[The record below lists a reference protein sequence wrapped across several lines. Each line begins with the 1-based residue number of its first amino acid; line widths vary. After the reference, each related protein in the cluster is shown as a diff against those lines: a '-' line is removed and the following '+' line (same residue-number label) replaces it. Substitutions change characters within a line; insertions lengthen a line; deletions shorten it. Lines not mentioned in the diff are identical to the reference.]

1 MKTNRRVHPDWA
13 LKQKRPGTELRYIRG
28 CYYLYGVSSKW
39 NKEKKRA
46 QKVTGKILGK
56 VTENG
61 FVEST
66 RRQLLDG
73 KSKIDHAATST
84 IKSIFT
90 KSVGVECFLQP
101 LLSDVL
107 AALKK
112 HFHGDADAIYCASL
126 MRLTHQ
132 TPLKNMNTYLEEN
145 FLSESFPQV
154 SLADKK
160 VSSLLKN
167 IGSDRERLSGFFKE
181 FSRSGENI
189 LMDITAIQSKSEQ
202 MSINQR
208 GYNAQGSFDPQA
220 NLLLLF
226 SQNRR
231 EPVYY
236 RVLPGN
242 IRDVK
247 SVQITLKEMGTSDT
261 VFVAD
266 KGFYS
271 ESNIEE
277 MEQAHLQ
284 YVIPLKRNS
293 SLIDYEPLKKC
304 GKSGFSHFFKF
315 QDRFIFC
322 AFRQLSDD
330 KALYTFLDDHL
341 RLEEERAFLNRM
353 ETQKEEKLTIIDFH
367 ERIHTLGTFSIITNL
382 KGKLP
387 QDTYKIYKARME
399 IETAFDAFKNTLEAD
414 RSYMHSDQSFE
425 GWMFINYLALV
436 AYWRMLNV
444 LMERELSAKFSIN
457 DLIMHLSHIR
467 KVRINGCWHLAE
479 ITDKT
484 RRLLAKLECHIT

>member
-1 MKTNRRVHPDWA
+1 MGTTRRTHPDWA
-13 LKQKRPGTELRYIRG
+13 LEQKRPGTELRYIRG
-28 CYYLYGVSSKW
+28 IYYLYAVSSKW

-61 FVEST
+61 FIESA
-66 RRQLLDG
+66 RRQILDG
-73 KSKIDHAATST
+73 KSKVEDAALPT
-84 IKSIFT
+84 IKSIST
-90 KSVGVECFLQP
+90 KSAGLACFLEP
-101 LLSDVL
+101 LLSDVS
-107 AALKK
+107 AALRK
-112 HFHGDADAIYCASL
+112 HFDGDADAIYCASL

-132 TPLKNMNTYLEEN
+132 TPLKNMNVHLQEN
-145 FLSESFPQV
+145 FLSESFPHV
-154 SLADKK
+154 SLSDKK
-160 VSSLLKN
+160 VSSLLRS
-167 IGSDRERLSGFFKE
+167 IGSNRERINGFLRE
-181 FSRSGENI
+181 FSRTGENI
-189 LMDITAIQSKSEQ
+189 LMDITAIHSKSEQ
-202 MSINQR
+202 MSLNQR

-226 SQNRR
+226 SQSRH

-247 SVQITLKEMGTSDT
+247 SVQLTLKEMEAADT

-293 SLIDYEPLKKC
+293 SLIDYEPLKKS

-322 AFRQLSDD
+322 SFRQFSDG
-330 KALYTFLDDHL
+330 KTLYTFLDDHL

-353 ETQKEEKLTIIDFH
+353 ETQKEEKLTIVDFH
-367 ERIHTLGTFSIITNL
+367 ERIHMLGTFSIITNL
-382 KGKLP
+382 KEKQP
-387 QDTYKIYKARME
+387 QDIYKLYKARME
-399 IETAFDAFKNTLEAD
+399 VETAFDAFKNTLEAD
-414 RSYMHSDQSFE
+414 RSYMHSDQGFE
-425 GWMFINYLALV
+425 GWMFINYLALL
-436 AYWRMLNV
+436 AYWRMLRV
-444 LMERELSAKFSIN
+444 LIEKELLAKFSIN
-457 DLIMHLSHIR
+457 DLIMYLSYIR

>member
-1 MKTNRRVHPDWA
+1 MKTTERVHPDWA
-13 LKQKRPGTELRYIRG
+13 LKQKKPGTELRYIRG
-28 CYYLYGVSSKW
+28 NYYLYGVSSKW

-61 FVEST
+61 FIESA
-66 RRQLLDG
+66 RRQIPDEE
-73 KSKIDHAATST
+73 SKAEDAATST
-84 IKSIFT
+84 IKSIST
-90 KSVGVECFLQP
+90 KSAGLECFLEP
-101 LLSDVL
+101 LLSDTL
-107 AALKK
+107 TALKK
-112 HFHGDADAIYCASL
+112 HFDGDADAIYCASL
-126 MRLTHQ
+126 MRLAHQ
-132 TPLKNMNTYLEEN
+132 TPLKNMNMHLKEN
-145 FLSESFPQV
+145 FLSESFPRV

-160 VSSLLKN
+160 VSSLLRS
-167 IGSDRERLSGFFKE
+167 IGSDRERINGFFRE

-189 LMDITAIQSKSEQ
+189 LMDITAIHSKSEQ
-202 MSINQR
+202 MNFNQR

-226 SQNRR
+226 SQSRH

-247 SVQITLKEMGTSDT
+247 SVQLTLKEIEAADT

-293 SLIDYEPLKKC
+293 SLIDYEPLKKS

-322 AFRQLSDD
+322 AFRKLSDG
-330 KALYTFLDDHL
+330 KTLYTFLDDYL
-341 RLEEERAFLNRM
+341 RIEEERSFLNRM
-353 ETQKEEKLTIIDFH
+353 ETQKEEKLTIVDFH
-367 ERIHTLGTFSIITNL
+367 EKIHMLGTFSIITNL
-382 KGKLP
+382 KEKP
-387 QDTYKIYKARME
+387 PEDIYKMYKARME
-399 IETAFDAFKNTLEAD
+399 VETAFDAFKNTLEAD
-414 RSYMHSDQSFE
+414 RSYMHSDESFE
-425 GWMFINYLALV
+425 GWMFINYLALL
-436 AYWRMLNV
+436 AYWRILRV
-444 LMERELSAKFSIN
+444 LMEKELLVKFSIS
-457 DLIMHLSHIR
+457 DLIMHLSYIR

-484 RRLLAKLECHIT
+484 RRLLAKLDCHIT

>member
-1 MKTNRRVHPDWA
+1 MTTTRRVHPDWA

-28 CYYLYGVSSKW
+28 IYYLYGVSSKW

-46 QKVTGKILGK
+46 QKVTGKILGR

-61 FVEST
+61 FIESA
-66 RRQLLDG
+66 RRQILDA
-73 KSKIDHAATST
+73 KSDINNAAATT
-84 IKSIFT
+84 IKSIST
-90 KSVGVECFLQP
+90 KSIGLEHFLAP
-101 LLSDVL
+101 MLSDVL
-107 AALKK
+107 GALRK
-112 HFHGDADAIYCASL
+112 HFDGDADAIYCASL
-126 MRLTHQ
+126 MRLAYQ
-132 TPLKNMNTYLEEN
+132 APLKNMNVHLQEN

-154 SLADKK
+154 SLIDKK
-160 VSSLLKN
+160 VSSLLRC
-167 IGSDRERLSGFFKE
+167 IGSDRERINGFFKE
-181 FSRSGENI
+181 FSLSGENI
-189 LMDITAIQSKSEQ
+189 LMDITAIRSKSEQ
-202 MSINQR
+202 MSVNQR

-226 SQNRR
+226 SQSRR
-231 EPVYY
+231 EPIYY

-247 SVQITLKEMGTSDT
+247 SVQLTLKEMEATDT

-284 YVIPLKRNS
+284 YVIPIKRNS
-293 SLIDYEPLKKC
+293 SLIDYEPLKKG

-322 AFRQLSDD
+322 ALRQLSDS
-330 KALYTFLDDHL
+330 KVLYTFLDDHL
-341 RLEEERAFLNRM
+341 RLEEEQAFLNRM
-353 ETQKEEKLTIIDFH
+353 ETQKEEKLTIVDFH
-367 ERIHTLGTFSIITNL
+367 ERVHMLGTFSIITNL
-382 KGKLP
+382 KEKLP
-387 QDTYKIYKARME
+387 QDIYKMYKARME

-414 RSYMHSDQSFE
+414 RSYMQNDQSFE
-425 GWMFINYLALV
+425 GWMFINYLALLT
-436 AYWRMLNV
+436 YWRMLKA
-444 LMERELSAKFSIN
+444 LIEKGLLSKFSIN
-457 DLIMHLSHIR
+457 DLIMHLSYIR

>member
-1 MKTNRRVHPDWA
+1 MKTTRRVHPDWA
-13 LKQKRPGTELRYIRG
+13 LKQKKPGTELRYIRG
-28 CYYLYGVSSKW
+28 NYYLYGVSSKW

-61 FVEST
+61 FVESA
-66 RRQLLDG
+66 RRRILDG
-73 KSKIDHAATST
+73 ESKVENADIPT
-84 IKSIFT
+84 IKSIST
-90 KSVGVECFLQP
+90 KSAGLGCFLEP

-107 AALKK
+107 AALRK
-112 HFHGDADAIYCASL
+112 HFDGDADSIYCASL
-126 MRLTHQ
+126 MRLAHQ
-132 TPLKNMNTYLEEN
+132 TPLKNMNVHFQEN
-145 FLSESFPQV
+145 FLSESFPRI

-160 VSSLLKN
+160 ISSLLKS
-167 IGSDRERLSGFFKE
+167 IGSDRERINGFFRE
-181 FSRSGENI
+181 FSRTGENI
-189 LMDITAIQSKSEQ
+189 LMDITAIHSKSEQ

-226 SQNRR
+226 SQSRH

-236 RVLPGN
+236 RLLPGN

-247 SVQITLKEMGTSDT
+247 SVQLTLKEMGAVDT

-277 MEQAHLQ
+277 MDRAHLQ

-293 SLIDYEPLKKC
+293 SLIDYEPLKKS

-322 AFRQLSDD
+322 AFRQLKDG
-330 KALYTFLDDHL
+330 KVLYTFLDDHL

-353 ETQKEEKLTIIDFH
+353 ETQKEEKLTIADFH
-367 ERIHTLGTFSIITNL
+367 EKIHTLGTFSIITNL
-382 KGKLP
+382 KEKLP
-387 QDTYKIYKARME
+387 QDIYKMYKARME
-399 IETAFDAFKNTLEAD
+399 VETAFDAFKNTLEAD

-425 GWMFINYLALV
+425 GWMFINYLALL
-436 AYWRMLNV
+436 AYWRMLKV
-444 LMERELSAKFSIN
+444 LMEKELLAKFSIT
-457 DLIMHLSHIR
+457 DLIVHLSYIR

-484 RRLLAKLECHIT
+484 KRLLAKLECHIT

>member
-1 MKTNRRVHPDWA
+1 MGTIRRVHPDWA

-28 CYYLYGVSSKW
+28 IYYLYGVSSKW

-61 FVEST
+61 FVESA
-66 RRQLLDG
+66 RRQTLDG
-73 KSKIDHAATST
+73 KSKAIFT
-84 IKSIFT
+84 IKSIST
-90 KSVGVECFLQP
+90 KSVGLGCFLNP

-107 AALKK
+107 EALRK
-112 HFHGDADAIYCASL
+112 HFDGDADAIYCASL

-132 TPLKNMNTYLEEN
+132 TPLKNMNVHLQEN
-145 FLSESFPQV
+145 FLSESFPEV
-154 SLADKK
+154 SLTDKK
-160 VSSLLKN
+160 ISSLLRG
-167 IGSDRERLSGFFKE
+167 IGSDRERINGFFRE
-181 FSRSGENI
+181 FSRTGENI
-189 LMDITAIQSKSEQ
+189 LMDITAIHSKSEQ

-208 GYNAQGSFDPQA
+208 GYNAQGNFDPQA

-226 SQNRR
+226 SQSRH

-247 SVQITLKEMGTSDT
+247 SVRLTLKEMRTVDT

-277 MEQAHLQ
+277 LEQAHLQ

-293 SLIDYEPLKKC
+293 SLIDYKPLKKG
-304 GKSGFSHFFKF
+304 GKSGFNHFFKF

-322 AFRQLSDD
+322 TFRQLGDG
-330 KALYTFLDDHL
+330 KILYTFLDDQL
-341 RLEEERAFLNRM
+341 RLEEERAFLNRI
-353 ETQKEEKLTIIDFH
+353 ETQKEEKLTIVDFH
-367 ERIHTLGTFSIITNL
+367 ERIHMLGTFSIITNL
-382 KGKLP
+382 KEKQPLDIYKL
-387 QDTYKIYKARME
+387 YKARME
-399 IETAFDAFKNTLEAD
+399 VETAFDAFKNTLQAD
-414 RSYMHSDQSFE
+414 RSYMHNDQSFE
-425 GWMFINYLALV
+425 GWMFINYLALL
-436 AYWRMLNV
+436 AYWRMLKV
-444 LMERELSAKFSIN
+444 LIKKELLAKFSIN
-457 DLIMHLSHIR
+457 DLIMHLSYIR

-484 RRLLAKLECHIT
+484 KRLLAKLECHIT

>member
-1 MKTNRRVHPDWA
+1 MRTSQRVHPDWA

-28 CYYLYGVSSKW
+28 HYYLYGVSSKW
-39 NKEKKRA
+39 NKEKKHS

-61 FVEST
+61 FIESS
-66 RRQLLDG
+66 RRQTLDG
-73 KSKIDHAATST
+73 KFKAETAST
-84 IKSIFT
+84 IKSIST
-90 KSVGVECFLQP
+90 KSAGLGYFLEP

-107 AALKK
+107 TALRK
-112 HFHGDADAIYCASL
+112 HFEGEADTIYCASL
-126 MRLTHQ
+126 MRLAYQ
-132 TPLKNMNTYLEEN
+132 TPLKNMNVHLQEN
-145 FLSESFPQV
+145 FLSESFPQA
-154 SLADKK
+154 SLTDKK
-160 VSSLLKN
+160 VSSLLKT
-167 IGSDRERLSGFFKE
+167 IGSDRERINGFFKE

-189 LMDITAIQSKSEQ
+189 FMDITAIHSKSEQ

-226 SQNRR
+226 SQSRH
-231 EPVYY
+231 EPIYY

-247 SVQITLKEMGTSDT
+247 SVQLTLKETGVVDT

-277 MEQAHLQ
+277 MEQAHLR

-293 SLIDYEPLKKC
+293 SLIDYEPLKKS

-322 AFRQLSDD
+322 AFRELGDG
-330 KALYTFLDDHL
+330 KVLYTFLDDHL

-353 ETQKEEKLTIIDFH
+353 ETQKEEKLTIVNFH
-367 ERIHTLGTFSIITNL
+367 EKIHTLGTFSIITNL
-382 KGKLP
+382 KEKPP
-387 QDTYKIYKARME
+387 QDIYKMYKARME
-399 IETAFDAFKNTLEAD
+399 VETAFDAFKNTLEAD
-414 RSYMHSDQSFE
+414 RSYMHSDQGFE
-425 GWMFINYLALV
+425 GWMFINYLALLT
-436 AYWRMLNV
+436 YWRILKI
-444 LMERELSAKFSIN
+444 LMEKELLAKFSIN
-457 DLIMHLSHIR
+457 DLIMHLSYIR
-467 KVRINGCWHLAE
+467 KVRINGHWHLAE

>member
-1 MKTNRRVHPDWA
+1 MRTNRRVHPDWA

-28 CYYLYGVSSKW
+28 IYYLYGVSSKW

-46 QKVTGKILGK
+46 QKVTGKILGR

-61 FVEST
+61 FIESA
-66 RRQLLDG
+66 RRQILDG
-73 KSKIDHAATST
+73 KSKVENAEMPA
-84 IKSIFT
+84 IKSIST
-90 KSVGVECFLQP
+90 KSAGLGCFLGP

-107 AALKK
+107 AALRKY
-112 HFHGDADAIYCASL
+112 FDGDADAIYCASL
-126 MRLTHQ
+126 MRLAYQ
-132 TPLKNMNTYLEEN
+132 TPLKNMNVHLQEN
-145 FLSESFPQV
+145 FLSESFPKV

-160 VSSLLKN
+160 VSSLMRC
-167 IGSDRERLSGFFKE
+167 IGSDRERINGFFRE
-181 FSRSGENI
+181 FSRNGENI
-189 LMDITAIQSKSEQ
+189 LMDITAIHSKSEQ

-226 SQNRR
+226 SQSRH

-247 SVQITLKEMGTSDT
+247 SVQLTLKETGAVDA

-271 ESNIEE
+271 ESNVEE
-277 MEQAHLQ
+277 MERAHLQ

-293 SLIDYEPLKKC
+293 SLIDYEPLKKI

-322 AFRQLSDD
+322 AFRQHSDG

-353 ETQKEEKLTIIDFH
+353 ETQKEEKLTIVDFH
-367 ERIHTLGTFSIITNL
+367 EKIHTLGTFSIVTNL
-382 KGKLP
+382 KEKLP
-387 QDTYKIYKARME
+387 QDVYKMYKARME
-399 IETAFDAFKNTLEAD
+399 VETAFDAFKNTLEAD
-414 RSYMHSDQSFE
+414 RSYMHNDQSFE
-425 GWMFINYLALV
+425 GWMFINYLALL
-436 AYWRMLNV
+436 AYWRMLKV
-444 LMERELSAKFSIN
+444 LMEKEVLAKFSIT
-457 DLIMHLSHIR
+457 DLIMHLSYIR

-484 RRLLAKLECHIT
+484 KRLLTKLECHIT

>member
-1 MKTNRRVHPDWA
+1 MRTTQKVHPDWA
-13 LKQKRPGTELRYIRG
+13 VKQKRPGTELRYIRG
-28 CYYLYGVSSKW
+28 NYYLYSVSSKW

-46 QKVTGKILGK
+46 QKVTGKILGR

-61 FVEST
+61 FIESARRQILDEESTVESET
-66 RRQLLDG
+66 
-73 KSKIDHAATST
+73 TSI
-84 IKSIFT
+84 IKSIST
-90 KSVGVECFLQP
+90 KTFGLGYFLEP
-101 LLSDVL
+101 LLADVL
-107 AALKK
+107 VALRK
-112 HFHGDADAIYCASL
+112 HFDGDADAIYCASI

-132 TPLKNMNTYLEEN
+132 TPLKNMSVHLQEN
-145 FLSESFPQV
+145 FLSESFPRV

-160 VSSLLKN
+160 VSSLLRS
-167 IGSDRERLSGFFKE
+167 IGSDRERINDFFRE
-181 FSRSGENI
+181 FSRTGENI
-189 LMDITAIQSKSEQ
+189 LMDITAIHSKSED

-226 SQNRR
+226 SQSRR

-247 SVQITLKEMGTSDT
+247 SVQLTLKEIGATDT

-271 ESNIEE
+271 ESNIEQ
-277 MEQAHLQ
+277 MEQSRLQ

-293 SLIDYEPLKKC
+293 SLIDYEPLKKG

-322 AFRQLSDD
+322 TFRHLNDG
-330 KALYTFLDDHL
+330 KTLYTFLDDHL

-353 ETQKEEKLTIIDFH
+353 EMQKEEKLTIMDFH
-367 ERIHTLGTFSIITNL
+367 ERIHMLGTFSIITNL
-382 KGKLP
+382 REKLP
-387 QDTYKIYKARME
+387 EDIYKMYKARME
-399 IETAFDAFKNTLEAD
+399 VETAFDAFKNTLEAD

-425 GWMFINYLALV
+425 GWMFINYLALL
-436 AYWRMLNV
+436 AYWRMLKV
-444 LMERELSAKFSIN
+444 LMAKELLTKFSIN
-457 DLIMHLSHIR
+457 DLIMHLSYIR
-467 KVRINGCWHLAE
+467 KVRINGNWHLAE

-484 RRLLAKLECHIT
+484 RRLLIKLECHIT

>member
-1 MKTNRRVHPDWA
+1 MSKSKRAHPDWA

-28 CYYLYGVSSKW
+28 NYYLYGVSSKW

-61 FVEST
+61 FIESA
-66 RRQLLDG
+66 RRQVLEG
-73 KSKIDHAATST
+73 KSKSENASMPT
-84 IKSIFT
+84 IKSIST
-90 KSVGVECFLQP
+90 KSAGFGCFLEP
-101 LLSDVL
+101 LLADVL
-107 AALKK
+107 AALRK
-112 HFHGDADAIYCASL
+112 HFDENADAIYCAGL
-126 MRLTHQ
+126 MRLAYQ
-132 TPLKNMNTYLEEN
+132 TPLKNMNVHLKEN
-145 FLSESFPQV
+145 FLSESFPEL

-160 VSSLLKN
+160 VSSLLKD
-167 IGSDRERLSGFFKE
+167 IGSDRERINAFFRE
-181 FSRSGENI
+181 FSRAGENI
-189 LMDITAIQSKSEQ
+189 LMDITAIHSKSEQ

-208 GYNAQGSFDPQA
+208 GYNSQGSFDPQA

-226 SQNRR
+226 SQSRH

-236 RVLPGN
+236 RMLPGN

-247 SVQITLKEMGTSDT
+247 SVQLTLKETGTADT

-293 SLIDYEPLKKC
+293 SLIDYEPLKKG
-304 GKSGFSHFFKF
+304 GKSGFDNFFKF

-322 AFRQLSDD
+322 AFRQLNDG
-330 KALYTFLDDHL
+330 KTLYTFLDDHL
-341 RLEEERAFLNRM
+341 RLEEERSFLNRM
-353 ETQKEEKLTIIDFH
+353 ETQKEEKLTIVDFH

-382 KGKLP
+382 KEKQP
-387 QDTYKIYKARME
+387 QDVYKMYKARME

-414 RSYMHSDQSFE
+414 RSYMQSDQSFE
-425 GWMFINYLALV
+425 GWMFINYLALL
-436 AYWRMLNV
+436 AYWRMLKV
-444 LMERELSAKFSIN
+444 LMEKELLTKFSIT
-457 DLIMHLSHIR
+457 DLAMHLSYIR

-479 ITDKT
+479 ITEKT
-484 RRLLAKLECHIT
+484 KRLLAKLNCHIT

>member
-1 MKTNRRVHPDWA
+1 MRATRRIHPDWA

-28 CYYLYGVSSKW
+28 IYYLYGVTSKW

-61 FVEST
+61 FIEST
-66 RRQLLDG
+66 RRQILDG
-73 KSKIDHAATST
+73 KSNVENATEPT
-84 IKSIFT
+84 IKSIST
-90 KSVGVECFLQP
+90 KSAGLGYFLEP
-101 LLSDVL
+101 LLFDVL

-112 HFHGDADAIYCASL
+112 HFGCHAEDIYCASL
-126 MRLTHQ
+126 MRLTYQ
-132 TPLKNMNTYLEEN
+132 TPLKNMNLHLREN

-154 SLADKK
+154 SLTDKR
-160 VSSLLKN
+160 VSSLLRSV
-167 IGSDRERLSGFFKE
+167 GLDRERINSFFRE
-181 FSRSGENI
+181 FSRAGENI
-189 LMDITAIQSKSEQ
+189 LMDMTAIHSKSEQ

-226 SQNRR
+226 SQSRR
-231 EPVYY
+231 EPIYY

-247 SVQITLKEMGTSDT
+247 SVQLTLKEMETPDT

-271 ESNIEE
+271 EANIEE
-277 MEQAHLQ
+277 LEQAHLQ

-293 SLIDYEPLKKC
+293 SLIDYEPLKKG

-322 AFRQLSDD
+322 SSKQLSNDR
-330 KALYTFLDDHL
+330 ALYTFLDDHL

-353 ETQKEEKLTIIDFH
+353 ETQKEEKLTIVNFH
-367 ERIHTLGTFSIITNL
+367 ERTHMLGTFSIITNL
-382 KGKLP
+382 KEKTP
-387 QDTYKIYKARME
+387 QDVYKMYKARME

-425 GWMFINYLALV
+425 GWMFINYIALL
-436 AYWRMLNV
+436 AYWRMLKV
-444 LMERELSAKFSIN
+444 LLEKELFSKFSIN
-457 DLIMHLSHIR
+457 DLIMHLSYIR
-467 KVRINGCWHLAE
+467 KVRINGSWHLAE

>member
-1 MKTNRRVHPDWA
+1 MGTTRRVHPDWA
-13 LKQKRPGTELRYIRG
+13 LRQKRPGTELRYIRG
-28 CYYLYGVSSKW
+28 IYYLYGVSSKW
-39 NKEKKRA
+39 NKDKKRA

-61 FVEST
+61 FIESV
-66 RRQLLDG
+66 RRQILNEKD
-73 KSKIDHAATST
+73 KVKNTAET
-84 IKSIFT
+84 ITKSIST
-90 KSVGVECFLQP
+90 KSAGLGHFLEP

-107 AALKK
+107 AALRK
-112 HFHGDADAIYCASL
+112 HFDGDADAIYCASL
-126 MRLTHQ
+126 MRLAYQ
-132 TPLKNMNTYLEEN
+132 SPLKNMNVHLQEN

-154 SLADKK
+154 SLIDKK
-160 VSSLLKN
+160 VSSLLRS
-167 IGSDRERLSGFFKE
+167 IGSDRERINGFFRE
-181 FSRSGENI
+181 FSLSGENI
-189 LMDITAIQSKSEQ
+189 LMDITAIHSKSEQ

-208 GYNAQGSFDPQA
+208 GYNAQSSFDPQA

-226 SQNRR
+226 SQSRR

-247 SVQITLKEMGTSDT
+247 SVQLTLREVEASDT

-293 SLIDYEPLKKC
+293 SLIDYEPLKKS

-322 AFRQLSDD
+322 SCRQLSDS
-330 KALYTFLDDHL
+330 KAIYTFLDDHL
-341 RLEEERAFLNRM
+341 RLEEEQGFLNRM
-353 ETQKEEKLTIIDFH
+353 ETQKEEKLTIADFH
-367 ERIHTLGTFSIITNL
+367 EKIHMLGTFSIITNL
-382 KGKLP
+382 NEKQP
-387 QDTYKIYKARME
+387 QDIYKMYKARME

-414 RSYMHSDQSFE
+414 RSYMHSDRSFE
-425 GWMFINYLALV
+425 GWMFINYIALL
-436 AYWRMLNV
+436 AYWRMLKI
-444 LMERELSAKFSIN
+444 LMEKDLLTKFSIN
-457 DLIMHLSHIR
+457 DLIMHLLYIR
-467 KVRINGCWHLAE
+467 KVRINGSWYLAE

-484 RRLLAKLECHIT
+484 RRLLARLESHIT

>member
-1 MKTNRRVHPDWA
+1 MSVTRRVHPDWA
-13 LKQKRPGTELRYIRG
+13 LKQKKPGTELRYIRG
-28 CYYLYGVSSKW
+28 NYYLYGVSSKW
-39 NKEKKRA
+39 NKEKRRA

-61 FVEST
+61 FIES
-66 RRQLLDG
+66 
-73 KSKIDHAATST
+73 SKHILEQEFTVKNAATST
-84 IKSIFT
+84 IKSIST
-90 KSVGVECFLQP
+90 KSTGLGCFLDP

-112 HFHGDADAIYCASL
+112 HFSEDANAIYCASL
-126 MRLTHQ
+126 MRLAHQ
-132 TPLKNMNTYLEEN
+132 TPLKNMNAHLQEN
-145 FLSESFPQV
+145 FLSESFPLV
-154 SLADKK
+154 SLSDKK
-160 VSSLLKN
+160 VSSLLKG
-167 IGSDRERLSGFFKE
+167 IGSDRERINHFFRE
-181 FSRSGENI
+181 FSRNGENI
-189 LMDITAIQSKSEQ
+189 LMDITAIHSKSEQ

-226 SQNRR
+226 SQSRH

-247 SVQITLKEMGTSDT
+247 SVQLTLKETESTDT

-271 ESNIEE
+271 DSNIKE
-277 MEQAHLQ
+277 MDQANLQ

-293 SLIDYEPLKKC
+293 SLIDYEPIKKS

-322 AFRQLSDD
+322 TFRQLNEG
-330 KALYTFLDDHL
+330 KTLYTFLDDHL
-341 RLEEERAFLNRM
+341 RLEEERAFLNRI
-353 ETQKEEKLTIIDFH
+353 ETQKEEKLTIVDFH
-367 ERIHTLGTFSIITNL
+367 GRIHMLGTFSIITNL
-382 KGKLP
+382 EEKQPQEIYKL
-387 QDTYKIYKARME
+387 YKARME
-399 IETAFDAFKNTLEAD
+399 VETAFDAFKNTLEAD
-414 RSYMHSDQSFE
+414 RSYMHNDQSFE
-425 GWMFINYLALV
+425 GWMFINYLALL
-436 AYWRMLNV
+436 AYWRMLRV
-444 LMERELSAKFSIN
+444 LVEKELLSKFSIN
-457 DLIMHLSHIR
+457 DLIMYLSYIR
-467 KVRINGCWHLAE
+467 KVRINGSWHLAE